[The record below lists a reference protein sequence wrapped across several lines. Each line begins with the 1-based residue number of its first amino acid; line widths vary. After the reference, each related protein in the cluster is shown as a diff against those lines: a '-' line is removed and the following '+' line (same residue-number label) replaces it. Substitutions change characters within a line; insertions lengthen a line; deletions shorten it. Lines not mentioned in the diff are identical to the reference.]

1 MLGKIVE
8 FASLLIPVVLVS
20 TLVVRLIYYPLVGQ
34 WGTLFAPIVSTIA
47 LVFFVGWYGLW
58 ADAQHSGSTM
68 GHSIIWVFI
77 VLPLTLGWIGNLVW
91 DILKVWPGKKPNQ

>member
-91 DILKVWPGKKPNQ
+91 DIVKVWPGKKPNQ